1 MQDFRNEHDYE
12 GYIGVSHAPA
22 NFPDADG
29 NDVKMMAP
37 NTLGNVVSNVSLYHV
52 SSDITDKQQAGKIW
66 RKKVREIIN
75 AHQERIID
83 FFTKPVPKEH
93 PLHMAHTLLTKY
105 SKHNQFLTMN
115 ETNKQTFKDYVVD
128 ISGQGIDELNT
139 YISELEK
146 TRVSDTPL
154 QRWSFMIKSLLDYMK
169 VVGDEMI
176 RIDQKLQNQ
185 CFHLDIVVEKVLQ
198 LISLE
203 RPEIEGFE
211 EVMQKY
217 IEQQFESHPIEKLY
231 MSYIYAIQKY
241 SALRDILTSHR
252 IMNASEPLCCVCMA
266 EPIIMVFIPC
276 GHTFCTNCSKKTAV
290 CHVCRQGITSRV
302 KIYIG

>member
-1 MQDFRNEHDYE
+1 
-12 GYIGVSHAPA
+12 
-22 NFPDADG
+22 
-29 NDVKMMAP
+29 
-37 NTLGNVVSNVSLYHV
+37 
-52 SSDITDKQQAGKIW
+52 
-66 RKKVREIIN
+66 
-75 AHQERIID
+75 
-83 FFTKPVPKEH
+83 
-93 PLHMAHTLLTKY
+93 
-105 SKHNQFLTMN
+105 
-115 ETNKQTFKDYVVD
+115 
-128 ISGQGIDELNT
+128 
-139 YISELEK
+139 
-146 TRVSDTPL
+146 
-154 QRWSFMIKSLLDYMK
+154 
-169 VVGDEMI
+169 VGDEMI
-176 RIDQKLQNQ
+176 RIDQSLQNQ
-185 CFHLDIVVEKVLQ
+185 CFHLDIVVEKVIQ

-231 MSYIYAIQKY
+231 TSYIYAIQKY